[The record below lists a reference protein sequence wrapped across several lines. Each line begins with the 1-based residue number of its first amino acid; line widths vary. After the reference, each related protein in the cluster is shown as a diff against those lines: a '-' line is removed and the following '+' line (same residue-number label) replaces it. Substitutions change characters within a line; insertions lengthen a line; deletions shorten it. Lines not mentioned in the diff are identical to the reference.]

1 MPRSTSAKNRRK
13 AGQKTPVAKKQEN
26 EVMESTAKKSI
37 TSSALQLQAQAEQ
50 EVGAVFGSVTADILK
65 GGLEAGAVTNL
76 HKRQLV

>member
-13 AGQKTPVAKKQEN
+13 PGQKTPVAKKEEN
-26 EVMESTAKKSI
+26 EVMESTAKKST
-37 TSSALQLQAQAEQ
+37 TSAFQLQAEAEQ
-50 EVGAVFGSVTADILK
+50 EVRAVFGRVTADILK

>member
-1 MPRSTSAKNRRK
+1 
-13 AGQKTPVAKKQEN
+13 
-26 EVMESTAKKSI
+26 MESTAKKSM